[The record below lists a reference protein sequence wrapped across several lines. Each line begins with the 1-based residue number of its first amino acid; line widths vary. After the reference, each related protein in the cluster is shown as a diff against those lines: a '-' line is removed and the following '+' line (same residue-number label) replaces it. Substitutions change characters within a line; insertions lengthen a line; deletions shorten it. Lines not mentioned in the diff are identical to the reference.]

1 MTVYLFRSAS
11 GKMKYAFIVTICRTA
26 TAVSPNQ
33 SMTVWTWKQPNRD
46 WEGWMLNRWE
56 TSYLSSYLKSPKPK
70 MPSPGN
76 HWFIYFFPIFTL
88 VWLKHYRL
96 LGKNNKKIRNFKKCF
111 FSFVC
116 GLPMSTL
123 SLTLILHVFP
133 KKQKINKN
141 NFQTKPNVHKE
152 DHPNMS
158 PNCSLIM
165 P

>member
-1 MTVYLFRSAS
+1 MCILCLVVFVSLYGQTANQFLTGDNKVTTDHHWPLRYLQTGFLPPGDLSNRLAILNVYHSYFQQSVFDKFSANI
-11 GKMKYAFIVTICRTA
+11 G
-26 TAVSPNQ
+26 Q
-33 SMTVWTWKQPNRD
+33 
-46 WEGWMLNRWE
+46 L
-56 TSYLSSYLKSPKPK
+56 L
-70 MPSPGN
+70 
-76 HWFIYFFPIFTL
+76 FFPIFTL

-96 LGKNNKKIRNFKKCF
+96 LGKNNKKIRNFKMCF

-133 KKQKINKN
+133 KEQKINKN